1 MEKYQPGAVVL
12 QCGADSL
19 AGSSIFSSLI
29 HSFSIGRKSFFLLS
43 FLSSFDID
51 PVMIFIYFCLSLCLT
66 RFPILS
72 ITLSRSLSLSV
83 SLSLNHSLSLSLFLS
98 STSISSSFSLSFL
111 LSLSSSLFQNQILQV
126 IDWVASIYP

>member
-19 AGSSIFSSLI
+19 AGSLIFSSLI
-29 HSFSIGRKSFFLLS
+29 HSFSMGRKTFFLLS

-83 SLSLNHSLSLSLFLS
+83 SLSLNHSLSLSL
-98 STSISSSFSLSFL
+98 SFSLLHLFLPPSLHLSFSLYLL
-111 LSLSSSLFQNQILQV
+111 LS
-126 IDWVASIYP
+126 SIIKFCR

>member
-83 SLSLNHSLSLSLFLS
+83 SLSLNHSLSLSLSLFLS
-98 STSISSSFSLSFL
+98 STSISSSFSSSFL
-111 LSLSSSLFQNQILQV
+111 LSVSPSLFYNQIL
-126 IDWVASIYP
+126 

>member
-83 SLSLNHSLSLSLFLS
+83 SLSLNHSLSLSLSL
-98 STSISSSFSLSFL
+98 SFSLLHLFLPPSLYLSFSLYLL
-111 LSLSSSLFQNQILQV
+111 LS
-126 IDWVASIYP
+126 SIIKFCR